1 MNLPGVYKFWLD
13 QWKDF
18 QTCWVISDT
27 HFGDEDLRK
36 GHPTRISD
44 DDLVRTINSKVGKRD
59 ILFILGDVGDVSYL
73 RKLRGYK
80 ILIMGNH
87 DAGAENYER
96 QYIGKK
102 FDDAIYQRDEAL
114 LEMRRLYPDCNYTIS
129 HEWDVANAPFSY
141 WYVIADNNGCDMVIS
156 GPLTLGEKLILSHEP
171 IPNLSWALN
180 LHGHQ
185 HNGSVK
191 QGLYHY
197 NVCVDVMGPTP
208 LNLNQFLKGGPTAHI
223 QPLHRQIIDTAT
235 ARKVKRGGK
244 KIWEVRE

>member
-27 HFGDEDLRK
+27 HFNDEDLRK

-44 DDLVRTINSKVGKRD
+44 DDLVCAINSKVGKRD

-96 QYIGKK
+96 QYIGKNLMMPFISVTK
-102 FDDAIYQRDEAL
+102 HSLKCGASILIVTIL
-114 LEMRRLYPDCNYTIS
+114 LAMNGMLPMRCFLIGMLLPIIM
-129 HEWDVANAPFSY
+129 DVI
-141 WYVIADNNGCDMVIS
+141 W
-156 GPLTLGEKLILSHEP
+156 LSP
-171 IPNLSWALN
+171 
-180 LHGHQ
+180 
-185 HNGSVK
+185 
-191 QGLYHY
+191 GL
-197 NVCVDVMGPTP
+197 
-208 LNLNQFLKGGPTAHI
+208 
-223 QPLHRQIIDTAT
+223 
-235 ARKVKRGGK
+235 
-244 KIWEVRE
+244 

>member
-1 MNLPGVYKFWLD
+1 MNLPGVYNFWLE

-18 QTCWVISDT
+18 QTCWVISDL

-44 DDLVRTINSKVGKRD
+44 DDLVRAINSKVGKRD

-87 DAGAENYER
+87 DAGAENYKR
-96 QYIGKK
+96 KRISKK
-102 FDDAIYQRDEAL
+102 FDTSIYQYDEAL
-114 LEMRRLYPDCNYTIS
+114 LEMKRFYPDCYY
-129 HEWDVANAPFSY
+129 NASKEYDFHSPFEY
-141 WYVIADNNGCDMVIS
+141 WKINADNNLCDMVIS

-171 IPNLSWALN
+171 IPNLNWALN
-180 LHGHQ
+180 LHGHTHSGPIQ
-185 HNGSVK
+185 QDK
-191 QGLYHY
+191 YHY
-197 NVCVDVMGPTP
+197 NVCVDVMGPMP

-223 QPLHRQIIDTAT
+223 QPLHRQSIDTAT
-235 ARKVKRGGK
+235 ARRAKRGGK

>member
-18 QTCWVISDT
+18 QTCHVISDL
-27 HFGDEDLRK
+27 HFNDKDLRK

-44 DDLVRTINSKVGKRD
+44 DDLVRAINAKVGKRD
-59 ILFILGDVGDVSYL
+59 ILFILGDVGDVGYL

-102 FDDAIYQRDEAL
+102 FDDTIYQRDEAL
-114 LEMRRLYPDCNYTIS
+114 LEMQRLYPDCSYTIS
-129 HEWDVANAPFSY
+129 NEWDFASAPFSY
-141 WYVIADNNGCDMVIS
+141 WYVVADNNGCDMVIS

-171 IPNLSWALN
+171 IPNLNWALN
-180 LHGHQ
+180 IHGHTHSGPIQ
-185 HNGSVK
+185 
-191 QGLYHY
+191 QDLYHY

-235 ARKVKRGGK
+235 IRARKRK
-244 KIWEVRE
+244 KK

>member
-1 MNLPGVYKFWLD
+1 MLPGVYDIFNNIFENKAVF
-13 QWKDF
+13 
-18 QTCWVISDT
+18 CISDT
-27 HFGDEDLRK
+27 HFGDEDIRK
-36 GHPTRISD
+36 GHPNRPTD
-44 DDLVRTINSKVGKRD
+44 DELVKIINSKVGKNGV
-59 ILFILGDVGDVSYL
+59 LLHLGDVGDISYL

-87 DAGAENYER
+87 DAGAENYKR
-96 QYIGKK
+96 KRISKK
-102 FDDAIYQRDEAL
+102 FDTSIYQYDEAL
-114 LEMRRLYPDCNYTIS
+114 LEMKRLYPDCYY
-129 HEWDVANAPFSY
+129 NASKEYDFHSPFEY
-141 WYVIADNNGCDMVIS
+141 WKVNADNNLCDMVIP

-223 QPLHRQIIDTAT
+223 QPLHRQNIDTAI
-235 ARKVKRGGK
+235 ARKARRGGK
-244 KIWEVRE
+244 KIWEVRK

>member
-1 MNLPGVYKFWLD
+1 MNLPGVYDFWLE

-18 QTCWVISDT
+18 QTCWVISDL
-27 HFGDEDLRK
+27 HFNDKDLRK

-44 DDLVRTINSKVGKRD
+44 DDLVHAINSKVGKRD
-59 ILFILGDVGDVSYL
+59 ILFILGDVGDISYL

-87 DAGAENYER
+87 DAGAENYKR
-96 QYIGKK
+96 KRISKK
-102 FDDAIYQRDEAL
+102 FDTSIYQYDEAL
-114 LEMRRLYPDCNYTIS
+114 LEMKRLYPDCYY
-129 HEWDVANAPFSY
+129 NASKEYDFHSPFEY
-141 WYVIADNNGCDMVIS
+141 WKINADNNLCDMVIS

-180 LHGHQ
+180 IHGHN
-185 HNGSVK
+185 H
-191 QGLYHY
+191 QGPQQTQFHY

-208 LNLNQFLKGGPTAHI
+208 LNLNQFLKSGPTAHI
-223 QPLHRQIIDTAT
+223 QPLHRQIIDGAT
-235 ARKVKRGGK
+235 ARKARRGGK